1 LPFLPT
7 EVKKEILKFCDQPT
21 LAKTSTL
28 SLAFLQLSSPLLYR
42 HITFEGP
49 EGLTKFLTLV
59 VSRCLLFSSSRSLE
73 MMEEEGKQ
81 SSTPLDPELTSLLS
95 LLPLFP

>member
-1 LPFLPT
+1 MSTSSASPFPFLPI

-49 EGLTKFLTLV
+49 DGLTKFLTLV
-59 VSRCLLFSSSRSLE
+59 VSSRITRLCLETSR
-73 MMEEEGKQ
+73 K
-81 SSTPLDPELTSLLS
+81 
-95 LLPLFP
+95 